1 MTQWFGVCSVHT
13 KQAEQVVVPFL
24 HAVGEVATSDGL
36 RERRNVRLRPSLL
49 GGQGRQR
56 TKRKRGEERR
66 GEETDRGVPSK
77 ACRSRSAQPPTLV
90 ESGAGHARAPVATTP
105 PHPTQLDARSKR
117 RPGGGGTEDAA
128 PGPVGWHWHVH
139 PSIHPSIHPSDGY
152 NFPADSQRRDAGI
165 QRRTRTGQS
174 ASSCVVQGRPAPAVH
189 FISIARWPGAATGT
203 AALGPGLG
211 FLQ

>member
-66 GEETDRGVPSK
+66 GDRPRRPEQGLQVAQRAATNPGRVRGRPR
-77 ACRSRSAQPPTLV
+77 ARTCRNHP
-90 ESGAGHARAPVATTP
+90 TP
-105 PHPTQLDARSKR
+105 PHPTR
-117 RPGGGGTEDAA
+117 RAQQASTGRGRDRGRRTGT
-128 PGPVGWHWHVH
+128 GWLALAC
-139 PSIHPSIHPSDGY
+139 PSIHPSIHRMVTTSLLILNGETPAY
-152 NFPADSQRRDAGI
+152 NAGPGQASQRP
-165 QRRTRTGQS
+165 
-174 ASSCVVQGRPAPAVH
+174 VV
-189 FISIARWPGAATGT
+189 
-203 AALGPGLG
+203 
-211 FLQ
+211 